1 MRRHTHTECKP
12 NVIQYMQK
20 LNQKML
26 FPKNNID
33 LDGIRFGFMVR
44 RIDLKKSDKE
54 NEHEN
59 ETIPHNTTQHKS
71 VDSFLC

>member
-1 MRRHTHTECKP
+1 M
-12 NVIQYMQK
+12 

-33 LDGIRFGFMVR
+33 LDGIRFGFVVR

-59 ETIPHNTTQHKS
+59 ETIPHNTTQRSTNH
-71 VDSFLC
+71 FIC